1 MASGPRDVRQAQR
14 QGAACLVKIDSGNLE
29 ALMMLIHLLQ
39 QSLNPDIRRLSA
51 QSLGDITPHNAAAIA
66 ALIRTA
72 LITPDKE
79 TRRASIKS
87 LGKIGLGNREVCQ
100 TLIDL
105 LRVQSHQNLHSEI
118 AENLI
123 KILSRPLMPFVIH
136 PLKESLLNTVYQQDI
151 ALYDIFWHC
160 AQSLTYETFYQAWY
174 QLPLDATPAPSQD
187 SLATIAPSP
196 SAAESAKDKLNL
208 REDLFREIQNH
219 APLASLIQ
227 VIWID
232 GSQFLA
238 PDEPIIDIYDQMLAQ
253 NCPDFGNGVPDN
265 LAKLRL
271 YWRLI
276 QRNRLDCIYIWLFD
290 HSSPNCSPFSSEFL
304 EKFKTFQG
312 NIALISDQPNNPLV
326 NFSPHSPQLIATI
339 IEWIKVQINKS

>member
-1 MASGPRDVRQAQR
+1 
-14 QGAACLVKIDSGNLE
+14 
-29 ALMMLIHLLQ
+29 MMLIHLLQ
-39 QSLNPDIRRLSA
+39 QSLNSDIRRLSA
-51 QSLGDITPHNAAAIA
+51 KSLGDIGLHNAAAIA

-72 LITPDKE
+72 LIPPDKE
-79 TRRASIKS
+79 TRRASIQS

-105 LRVQSHQNLHSEI
+105 LRVQSHQILHSEI

-136 PLKESLLNTVYQQDI
+136 PLKESLLNAVYQQDI
-151 ALYDIFWHC
+151 ALYDIFWYC
-160 AQSLTYETFYQAWY
+160 VQSLTYETFYQAWY
-174 QLPLDATPAPSQD
+174 QLPLDATPAPSQN
-187 SLATIAPSP
+187 SLAAIAPSSP
-196 SAAESAKDKLNL
+196 ESAKNQLNL

-232 GSQFLA
+232 CSQFLA
-238 PDEPIIDIYDQMLAQ
+238 PDEPIIDIYDQMLSQ
-253 NCPDFGNGVPDN
+253 NCPEFENGVPDN

-276 QRNRLDCIYIWLFD
+276 QRNRSDCAYIWLFD

-304 EKFKTFQG
+304 EKLKTFQG
-312 NIALISDQPNNPLV
+312 NIALISDQPNSPLL

-339 IEWIKVQINKS
+339 IEWIKTQINKF